1 MEPTNQNENT
11 QDKKPVILSGIQPTG
26 GLHIGNLFG
35 AIKNWVALQDEY
47 RCFFTIVDLH
57 SITVRQVPAELRK
70 STLDIAAML
79 IACGID
85 TDKSVLFVQ
94 SHVPEHSQ
102 LAWVLNCYTGMG
114 ELSRMTQFK
123 DKSVQ
128 HSENINVG
136 LFAYPVLQAAD
147 ILLYHADLV
156 PVGEDQKQHLELSRD
171 IAQRF
176 NHNYSDTFKIPEP
189 YIPKTGA
196 RIMSLQEP
204 TKKMSKSDGNTKA
217 TIFLT
222 DSDDE
227 IKNKI
232 KRAVTDSGKLLI
244 SQDFINFSASQDSFN
259 NFTNERPGL
268 GNIITLFQLAT
279 NLSFTDL
286 GKEIAGKG
294 FGDIKSI
301 VAETMA
307 DHLNPIRT
315 RYNEIRKDDNKLKEI
330 LSAGAEKAHAV
341 AFKTLRKVYKKVGFY
356 SL

>member
-1 MEPTNQNENT
+1 M
-11 QDKKPVILSGIQPTG
+11 
-26 GLHIGNLFG
+26 
-35 AIKNWVALQDEY
+35 
-47 RCFFTIVDLH
+47 
-57 SITVRQVPAELRK
+57 
-70 STLDIAAML
+70 AAML

-85 TDKSVLFVQ
+85 TNKSVLFVQ

-102 LAWVLNCYTGMG
+102 LAWVLNCFTGMG

-123 DKSVQ
+123 DKSEQ

-147 ILLYHADLV
+147 ILLYQADLV
-156 PVGEDQKQHLELSRD
+156 PVGDDQKQHLELSRD

-204 TKKMSKSDGNTKA
+204 TQKMSKSDENTKA
-217 TIFLT
+217 TIYLT
-222 DSDDE
+222 DSDAE

-232 KRAVTDSGKLLI
+232 KKAVTDSGELL
-244 SQDFINFSASQDSFN
+244 SSEHFNKFSNNPDSFLE
-259 NFTNERPGL
+259 FTNDRPGL
-268 GNIITLFQLAT
+268 GNLLSLYQLAT
-279 NLSFTDL
+279 SKSFI
-286 GKEIAGKG
+286 EISNEFVGRG
-294 FGDIKSI
+294 FGEIKSI
-301 VAETMA
+301 VAEAMA

-315 RYNEIRKDDNKLKEI
+315 RYNEIRKDEEKLKEI
-330 LSAGAEKAHAV
+330 LADAAAKAHLV
-341 AFKTLRKVYKKVGFY
+341 ALKTLRKVYKKVGFF

>member
-1 MEPTNQNENT
+1 MNSINTNDSKSGNR
-11 QDKKPVILSGIQPTG
+11 PIILSGIQPTG

-35 AIKNWVALQDEY
+35 AIKNWVAMQDEY
-47 RCFFTIVDLH
+47 QCYFTIVDLH
-57 SITVRQVPAELRK
+57 SITVRQIPAELRK
-70 STLDIAAML
+70 SSLDLAAML

-94 SHVPEHSQ
+94 SHVPEHAQ

-123 DKSVQ
+123 DKSAE
-128 HSENINVG
+128 HYENVNAG
-136 LFAYPVLQAAD
+136 LFTYPVLMASD
-147 ILLYHADLV
+147 ILLYQADLV
-156 PVGEDQKQHLELSRD
+156 PVGEDQKQHLELTRD

-204 TKKMSKSDGNTKA
+204 TKKMSKSDGNSKA

-222 DSDDE
+222 DSDEE

-232 KRAVTDSGKLLI
+232 KRAVTDSGELLTEEDYVEFLADEKLPY
-244 SQDFINFSASQDSFN
+244 NFSQK
-259 NFTNERPGL
+259 RPGL
-268 GNIITLFQLAT
+268 ANLITLYQVST
-279 NLSFTDL
+279 NIGLEGIVEKIS
-286 GKEIAGKG
+286 GIG

-301 VAETMA
+301 VAEAMA
-307 DHLNPIRT
+307 EHLNPIRT
-315 RYNEIRKDDNKLKEI
+315 RYNEIRKDENKLKEI
-330 LSAGAEKAHAV
+330 LSAGAEKAQAV